1 MRMGIMPMIT
11 RLNDPGKTA
20 LSAAFKP
27 DTGLKAQ
34 IGAALKWYLRT
45 IKGFDFPVL
54 HDDHAYEK
62 LRYLPSTTPGVRLCF
77 QTPRRCLGEGPGRS
91 FQEAKI

>member
-1 MRMGIMPMIT
+1 MIT

-20 LSAAFKP
+20 LSAAFKKP

-45 IKGFDFPVL
+45 IKGFDFTQCCMM
-54 HDDHAYEK
+54 
-62 LRYLPSTTPGVRLCF
+62 TTACEGDYDTFHQQRRESAHIFKRHGGVCSG
-77 QTPRRCLGEGPGRS
+77 RRAWPLLSGG
-91 FQEAKI
+91 KI